1 MTLTFAFPQEVG
13 FRLTVMQQSLI
24 AWILIGLIAGWLAG
38 KVTRGVG
45 FGCLADVALGL
56 IGSLLGGWIFLKLGI
71 LGGGF
76 LFSLAA
82 ATVGAILLVAIARKR
97 LGVQANLYTM
107 LQILSVSLFEKIPI
121 NHAFLLNN
129 PPSLEGEQPKQLQLL
144 DF

>member
-82 ATVGAILLVAIARKR
+82 ATVGAILLVAIAR
-97 LGVQANLYTM
+97 
-107 LQILSVSLFEKIPI
+107 ILS
-121 NHAFLLNN
+121 
-129 PPSLEGEQPKQLQLL
+129 GR
-144 DF
+144 